1 MPVGIGGEADR
12 KLMTPEEEEYVHFA
26 SCMDDFNYAWQ
37 ILREI
42 KVARDSVLVGAAFQ
56 FALVAYARPYKAS
69 RGDLKKCYK
78 LGEEFIPLEHRGLH
92 QRILNARDQIHAHS
106 DLTVKEAQLHVAAT
120 AGRKFVGAVQNTI
133 TGLEEL
139 ANLGL
144 IIAMI
149 EQTLERMY
157 EEAKRLEASLPVNS

>member
-1 MPVGIGGEADR
+1 MAGE
-12 KLMTPEEEEYVHFA
+12 
-26 SCMDDFNYAWQ
+26 SCVRLKSAP
-37 ILREI
+37 
-42 KVARDSVLVGAAFQ
+42 DSVLLGAAFQ

-78 LGEEFIPLEHRGLH
+78 LSDEFIPLEHRGLH
-92 QRILNARDQIHAHS
+92 QRILDARDQIHAHS

-120 AGRKFVGAVQNTI
+120 ADGKFVGALQNII

-139 ANLGL
+139 ANLDL

-149 EQTLERMY
+149 EQTLEHMY
-157 EEAKRLEASLPVNS
+157 EEAKRLEAALPVNS